1 MKRRNFLKASSLLPL
16 GISGFGFKNLSGT
29 PFLASLGLKAATN
42 DNILVLVQLNGGNDG
57 LNTIIPL
64 DQYTNLSKA
73 RSNVLIDETEVL
85 KLTGTTKTGLHPV
98 MTELRSMYD
107 SGLVNIVQSAGY
119 PKPNFSHFRSTDIW
133 HTASDS
139 DEHWETGWMGR
150 ALNQEFPGY
159 PTGYPTTEMPDPL
172 ALGIGTFST
181 VTQGPTH
188 QMGIGVS
195 NPSTVYNLI
204 NGNTDTPPNSR
215 HGKELAYI
223 RLVNDQTNVY
233 TQAIKAANDKGKN
246 LSTKYPTGGR
256 ANSLGEQLKI
266 VARLISGGLK
276 TKVYMVSIGGFDTH
290 ANQVDATD
298 HKVGAHANLLK
309 TLSDSIGAFQD
320 DLKLLG
326 LDERVA
332 GMTYSEFGRRIMSNL
347 SGGTDHGAGAPMITF
362 GKNVQGGIL
371 GNSPV
376 IPETVEVKDN
386 VPMQFDMRQ
395 VYASA
400 IKDWFGITGSKL
412 TDVMGGKS
420 FDILPIFKGS
430 NVSINDFEDMVSN
443 IKIYEPYPNPAG
455 DSVNL
460 KFKTDGGNITISIF
474 DALGN
479 LVKVAYRGRVTPGE
493 TVKSFSLTGM
503 SSGNYFI
510 QLAQGTKRVSSV
522 IIKR

>member
-1 MKRRNFLKASSLLPL
+1 MKRRNFLKASSILPL
-16 GISGFGFKNLSGT
+16 GIGGFGIKNLSAT

-42 DNILVLVQLNGGNDG
+42 DKILVLIQLSGGNDG
-57 LNTIIPL
+57 INTIIPL

-73 RSNVLIDETEVL
+73 RSNVLITESEVL
-85 KLTGTTKTGLHPV
+85 KLTGTTKTGLHPA
-98 MTELRSMYD
+98 MTEVRSMYD
-107 SGLVNIVQSAGY
+107 NGLVNIVQSAGY

-133 HTASDS
+133 HSGSDS
-139 DEHWETGWMGR
+139 DENWETGWLGR
-150 ALNQEFPGY
+150 ALNEEFPGY
-159 PTGYPTTEMPDPL
+159 PTGYPTQDMPDPL

-181 VTQGPTH
+181 VTQGPTN

-195 NPSTVYNLI
+195 NPATVYNLI
-204 NGNTDTPPNSR
+204 NGNTDTPPNSNY
-215 HGKELAYI
+215 GKELTYI

-256 ANSLGEQLKI
+256 NNSLGEQLKI
-266 VARLISGGLK
+266 VARLINGGLK

-290 ANQVDATD
+290 ATQVDASD

-320 DLKLLG
+320 DIQLLG
-326 LDERVA
+326 LDDRVA

-347 SGGTDHGAGAPMITF
+347 SGGTDHGAAAPMITF

-376 IPETVEVKDN
+376 IPDTVQIKDN
-386 VPMQFDMRQ
+386 LPMQFDMRQ

-400 IKDWFGITGSKL
+400 IKDWFGITGTKL
-412 TDVMGGKS
+412 TNVMGGKS

-430 NVSINDFEDMVSN
+430 NVSIKDFEDIVSN
-443 IKIYEPYPNPAG
+443 IKIYEPFPNPAG
-455 DSVNL
+455 DEVNL
-460 KFKTDGGNITISIF
+460 KFKTDGGTITISVF
-474 DALGN
+474 DPLGN
-479 LVKVAYRGRVTPGE
+479 LVKIAFRGRVASGE
-493 TVKSFSLTGM
+493 IVKSFSLAGL

-510 QLAQGTKRVSSV
+510 QLAQGNSRVSSV
-522 IIKR
+522 IIKN